1 MEIIIVKDAEQ
12 ACQRAAD
19 IIESTIW
26 QKLDAV
32 LGFAT
37 GSSPLPVYQA
47 LGQRGLDFSGAS
59 GFALDE
65 YVDIPL
71 EHPQRYA
78 AIIRREVVDVLAL
91 NEQLVHVPDGRALD
105 LDMSAQQYDRA
116 IREAGGIDTQLLGIG
131 AKGVSILVLLEAG
144 DHEMLW
150 PGVARTPKSPA
161 GQQSRVPKWKP
172 PFGANGH
179 IGFNEPTSSFASR
192 AQRKP

>member
-1 MEIIIVKDAEQ
+1 MDIIIVKDAEQ
-12 ACQRAAD
+12 AGQRAAD

-47 LGQRGLDFSGAS
+47 HGQRGLDFSGAS

-78 AIIRREVVDVLAL
+78 VIIRREVVDLLAL

-105 LDMSAQQYDRA
+105 LDRSAQQ
-116 IREAGGIDTQLLGIG
+116 
-131 AKGVSILVLLEAG
+131 
-144 DHEMLW
+144 
-150 PGVARTPKSPA
+150 
-161 GQQSRVPKWKP
+161 
-172 PFGANGH
+172 
-179 IGFNEPTSSFASR
+179 
-192 AQRKP
+192 